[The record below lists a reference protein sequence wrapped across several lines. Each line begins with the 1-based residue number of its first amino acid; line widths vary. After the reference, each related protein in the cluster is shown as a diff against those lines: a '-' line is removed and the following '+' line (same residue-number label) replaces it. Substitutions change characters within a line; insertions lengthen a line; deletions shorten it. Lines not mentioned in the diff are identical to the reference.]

1 MAIKRDYYEVL
12 GVARDATDEEIK
24 KAFRKL
30 AFKHHPDHNHDD
42 GADER
47 FKELNEAYQVL
58 ADTEKRSAYDR
69 FGHAGIDGFSGR
81 GFEGFGFNGVGS
93 IFEDFYDFFSGV
105 AGTTRQ
111 RQRRGADLHHKI
123 TITFEEAALGCKKD
137 IKINRIE
144 RCSQCQGSG
153 SKPGSQPGRCPTCNG
168 SGRISRVQQGLFGR
182 FTNVA
187 TCSHC
192 LGEGAVIT
200 EPCSRCRETGR
211 EKKEHGIALEIPA
224 GVDNNNE
231 IRLNGQGD
239 IGERGG
245 PSGDLYAAINV
256 LSHKLFRREG
266 CDVLYELP
274 VNFAQAALGA
284 ELEVPTLYGKEKLKI
299 PAGSQAGK
307 VFRLKSKGIPYLRRN
322 GKGNQLVKLLLI
334 TPEKLDK
341 KQRRLFQELAESFTS
356 DKKGGSPE

>member
-1 MAIKRDYYEVL
+1 MAVKRDYYEVL
-12 GVARDATDEEIK
+12 GVGRDASTEEIK

-58 ADTEKRSAYDR
+58 ADVEKRSAYDR
-69 FGHAGIDGFSGR
+69 FGHIGIDGFSGR

-93 IFEDFYDFFSGV
+93 IFEDFYDFFSGA

-111 RQRRGADLHHKI
+111 RQRRGADLQHKV
-123 TITFEEAALGCKKD
+123 TVTFEEAALGCKKD

-144 RCSQCQGSG
+144 RCFQCQGSG
-153 SKPGSQPGRCPTCNG
+153 AKPGSQPSRCPTCNG
-168 SGRISRVQQGLFGR
+168 NGRISRVQQGLFGR

-200 EPCSRCRETGR
+200 EPCSRCRGTGR
-211 EKKEHGIALEIPA
+211 EKQEHNIALEIPA
-224 GVDNNNE
+224 GVDDNNE
-231 IRLNGQGD
+231 IRLSGQGD

-245 PSGDLYAAINV
+245 PSGDLFIAINV
-256 LSHKLFRREG
+256 LPHELFQREG

-274 VNFAQAALGA
+274 INFAQAALGT
-284 ELEVPTLYGKEKLKI
+284 ELEVPTLYGKEKLKVM
-299 PAGSQAGK
+299 AGSQAGK
-307 VFRLKSKGIPYLRRN
+307 VFKLKGKGIPNLRRN
-322 GKGNQLVKLLLI
+322 GKGDQLVKLLLV
-334 TPEKLDK
+334 TPEKLN
-341 KQRRLFQELAESFTS
+341 KQQRKLFQELAESFS
-356 DKKGGSPE
+356 LDKKGKSPD